1 MGITR
6 FDVQTAA
13 TQTRIAD
20 ALERIAA
27 ALEVLADPPRR
38 QPEGIRF
45 VGL

>member
-27 ALEVLADPPRR
+27 ALEVLADPPRSTR
-38 QPEGIRF
+38 PDLTI
-45 VGL
+45 GL